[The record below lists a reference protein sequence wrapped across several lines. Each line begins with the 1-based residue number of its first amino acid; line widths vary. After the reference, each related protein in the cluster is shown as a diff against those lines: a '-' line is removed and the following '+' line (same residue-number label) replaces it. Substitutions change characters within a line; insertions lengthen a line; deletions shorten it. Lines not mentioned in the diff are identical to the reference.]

1 MAVTITGDGTVL
13 PPMIIFNG
21 KHDRRIVRLELA
33 TYLAGHHYRCQEAA
47 WMDEQVMLT
56 WVEEVLAPY
65 AAMALEDIVP
75 LLILDSY

>member
-1 MAVTITGDGTVL
+1 MAVTITGDGMVL
-13 PPMIIFNG
+13 PSMIIFKG
-21 KHDRRIVRLELA
+21 RHGGRIARLEFA
-33 TYLAGHHYRCQEAA
+33 TYPAGHHCCCQEAA